1 MRSRYLL
8 PALFLAGCGSDP
20 AYPPPTD
27 AEARAAYAR
36 SIQADLIDSP
46 PRHTAEGVSGPQPGD
61 TPTEAGRKV
70 GTIMLSESERSAR
83 LDAPR
88 LLASLDKVTVGNCSW
103 GSIDPDDIKPHGRAR
118 VEGKVED
125 GYTCEYEV
133 FHDTE
138 TRGPVSAKGTAY
150 FFHRDGSYDFAGVEV
165 DSFEPVE
172 GR

>member
-1 MRSRYLL
+1 MRPLTVLPLL
-8 PALFLAGCGSDP
+8 LVAGCGSDP

-36 SIQADLIDSP
+36 AIQADLIDSP
-46 PRHTAEGVSGPQPGD
+46 PRHTAEGVSGPEPGD
-61 TPTEAGRKV
+61 TPAEAGHKV
-70 GTIMLSESERSAR
+70 GTILLTESERTAR

-103 GSIDPDDIKPHGRAR
+103 GSIDPIDIKSHGRAR
-118 VEGKVED
+118 VEGQVED
-125 GYTCEYEV
+125 GYTCDYEV

-165 DSFEPVE
+165 ESFAPVE